1 VEARLPAERIIPAPA
16 NSAPPQI
23 ATTAPTRAEAEGG
36 NKQFFRECDMCP
48 VMVVVP
54 AGSNLVGSPD
64 FEKGRSKDEG
74 PQQAIAI
81 RVPFAVAR
89 SEVAFEEWLACVAE
103 GGCNAYRPGDY
114 EWGYDTRPVI
124 NVSWNDA
131 KAYVE
136 WLSRKLGATY
146 RLLSEAEWE
155 YAARGC
161 AKVCEATPFWFGS
174 DISKARANYDWRYAY
189 DGSAKAQALRRTVPV
204 DTGEAN
210 PFGLLHV
217 HGNVREW
224 VEDCWND
231 SLVGLPKDG
240 SARRSGD
247 CRSHVL
253 RGGSWADEPKDLRS
267 AKRSWEVSAERRAQN
282 GFRVAR
288 DLQP

>member
-1 VEARLPAERIIPAPA
+1 
-16 NSAPPQI
+16 
-23 ATTAPTRAEAEGG
+23 
-36 NKQFFRECDMCP
+36 MCP
-48 VMVVVP
+48 VMAVVP

-64 FEKGRSKDEG
+64 VEKGRSRDEG
-74 PQQAIAI
+74 PQQAIVI
-81 RVPFAVAR
+81 RVPFAVGRA
-89 SEVAFEEWLACVAE
+89 EVAFEEWLACVAE

-114 EWGYDTRPVI
+114 EWGYDRRPVI

-136 WLSRKLGATY
+136 WLSKKLGATY

-161 AKVCEATPFWFGS
+161 ARPCEATPFWFGG
-174 DISKARANYDWRYAY
+174 DISKERANYDWRYAY
-189 DGSAKAQALRRTVPV
+189 EGSPKALALRRTVPV

-210 PFGLLHV
+210 PFGLLHM

-231 SLVGLPKDG
+231 SLAGLPKDG
-240 SARRSGD
+240 SARSSGD
-247 CRSHVL
+247 CRSRVL
-253 RGGSWADEPKDLRS
+253 RGGSWGDEPKDLRS
-267 AKRSWEVSAERRAQN
+267 AKRSWEVPNERRAQN

-288 DLQP
+288 ELQP